1 VKLLG
6 DGSQL
11 DDVAVSSGSAASG
24 ASSNYTTLVSGL
36 GYESKLVTLPVALG
50 PRGNV
55 RIGNKKRIHRAWV
68 KVYRTPNIQYGIY
81 PASVSEGT
89 LTEMVTRT
97 FSDEYGDPPTLVTGV
112 QELVPSNQGFTDA
125 QFQIQ
130 ISDSMPT
137 NILAIELDYE
147 TNDN

>member
-1 VKLLG
+1 
-6 DGSQL
+6 
-11 DDVAVSSGSAASG
+11 
-24 ASSNYTTLVSGL
+24 
-36 GYESKLVTLPVALG
+36 
-50 PRGNV
+50 
-55 RIGNKKRIHRAWV
+55 
-68 KVYRTPNIQYGIY
+68 
-81 PASVSEGT
+81 
-89 LTEMVTRT
+89 MVTRT

-112 QELVPSNQGFTDA
+112 QELVPSNQGFNDA